1 MIQRIQTVYLAI
13 VIILLSIVTFGSTLF
28 SFVNEELR
36 FSFTSFGISGFDLE
50 SGKLVQQ
57 QNFPIYAAL
66 IALIL
71 LACAALFSYKNLSRQ
86 FRLGRAL
93 FAFYFLV
100 LIAVIVLSA
109 FGDGLLD
116 VPAEKRE
123 MGLGFF
129 LLVAGFPFTFLANLG
144 IKRDKKL
151 LESLDRLR

>member
-71 LACAALFSYKNLSRQ
+71 LACAALFSYKTEMNTVRINHILRKI
-86 FRLGRAL
+86 R
-93 FAFYFLV
+93 
-100 LIAVIVLSA
+100 IV
-109 FGDGLLD
+109 
-116 VPAEKRE
+116 
-123 MGLGFF
+123 
-129 LLVAGFPFTFLANLG
+129 T
-144 IKRDKKL
+144 
-151 LESLDRLR
+151 